1 MNRFRSKKRNPESAG
16 STRRSSLESDVP
28 PLPTLPSKTK
38 TFRRNKKIEPSPP
51 KPEVDISTALPASD
65 DFRTSLLMPNLSAR
79 FSMLREQDDPTSM
92 LGKAND
98 DSVLFP
104 KRASR
109 LDLFNRAGLSDI
121 AEVDS
126 ARGSM
131 PQPFNFRTESYST
144 DGHPTDDDPSRN
156 GSIMS
161 RAKPG
166 ESNTMFGG
174 RQKIFKIP
182 VDSSGSMKSIS
193 GREGSPDKAARGMG
207 GKALYES
214 DIAMSAFQ
222 QLREQEK
229 EANERAGN
237 DRPST
242 RSSKE
247 DERSSSPQAG
257 HYNRNRETSSSTNSG
272 PSYPRT
278 STAATSVASQKSVYA
293 GPLNANVSSGSVAS
307 PPPGTHVPPNA
318 ERPGPK
324 AKRLYGHGLDQ
335 HMYEQQSSAMHRLE
349 SLHRQRAAVPP
360 FSKNLPQ
367 SHSATSLNNRYQ
379 RNGNLYT
386 SHNFRTASPPPTDA
400 PSRLA
405 DFDLGLDDESPISG
419 NEKIDSG
426 YGRSPPLSPPR
437 SPTEDQTFMSALE
450 PNDIG
455 KATASGAFNKPR
467 KQYDEQQY
475 LQRQKQLQQ
484 GRETPPPIRPFSPNA
499 PSIDEQVIGR
509 TRNDS
514 QASNQSKAGS
524 TMRPQ
529 GHYDHLVQDS
539 RPSVVPE
546 IQRLQ
551 TRSASGSSQAGN
563 TTSFL
568 NGFSGSE
575 VSSQSGND
583 TDLESPL
590 AAPNH
595 QDSSRAIDGPS
606 NRSFPAPEQPARQQ
620 PERLPTTI
628 SEETTSDTLSQK
640 TVTHSHKSSLS
651 RSKAWKTDADSP
663 TLGPAN
669 GLSGLV
675 RAHLR
680 NDSGQSS
687 VYPEQSPSLHSRF
700 PSEDYRNRRES
711 SQNQTQTFF
720 SGDALTDDEKDGKPY
735 HFSRPS
741 YPEEMPPPLAVTAR
755 NFVEQATAL
764 KKQESAKAKQV
775 LGNDKAQR
783 ILGREA
789 PRSSHESPNV
799 PSWQDQ
805 LRAHHH
811 VRGGS
816 TETEKEREAFANE
829 LAERRRMVQ
838 DNLKTFVESESRSSS
853 PGPMLRNQ
861 EDNATRP
868 GHPFGV
874 IRPKN
879 SRGSLVIKNEN
890 PAKAMKMLGIAPGTQ
905 GANSANTS
913 NRPSVDDFLPE
924 ESEQRLR
931 WMNDGQRAQMPSR
944 QQPKP
949 PSQRSSPPISKSTRS
964 ERSGSR
970 SSPQR
975 LPGFRKGES
984 TPSTGKEQTQSQ
996 NSQHF
1001 SRPGGP
1007 PGLGEEYMPVMINQI
1022 PPVERSQSALSGRNR
1037 SNSRTSA
1044 PGYFEQ
1050 RATKTSPPGT
1060 SASTGHLPRPSPMAP
1075 GHSANPTVA
1084 SQEASP
1090 SFTVVPS
1097 PQMITTP
1104 SSVHSYSRRPTYRK
1118 GSVNKHD
1125 ISEPYFLSCT
1135 SSVSTVDLPPG
1146 ASLSNGM
1153 DPPHQGPP
1161 PLPPLNPRRK
1171 RTQTLLQA
1179 LGRLEKTEARPGTAP
1194 VSEDPYE
1201 ERSTFSADEGDPKPK
1216 SWHKLRKSSSEG
1228 GNLNTKAK
1236 QQAMKAPSPAM
1247 PHFPQNMSPTANPS
1261 TRQPPRDMFPASSP
1275 LKHHNTHEESGTSS
1289 PARRQYP
1296 KDIRIAPSPAMHHF
1310 PPSDVPASAVMF

>member
-16 STRRSSLESDVP
+16 STRRPSLESDVP
-28 PLPTLPSKTK
+28 PLPTLPSKSK
-38 TFRRNKKIEPSPP
+38 TFRRNKKIEPPP
-51 KPEVDISTALPASD
+51 PRAQVDISTALPTSD

-109 LDLFNRAGLSDI
+109 LDVFNRPGLSNIAEADSSAGL
-121 AEVDS
+121 VP
-126 ARGSM
+126 R
-131 PQPFNFRTESYST
+131 QLNLRNESYST
-144 DGHPTDDDPSRN
+144 VGHPTDDDTSRN

-182 VDSSGSMKSIS
+182 VESPGSTKSIG
-193 GREGSPDKAARGMG
+193 GREGSPDKAAKGMG

-222 QLREQEK
+222 RLREQEK
-229 EANERAGN
+229 EENERAGN

-247 DERSSSPQAG
+247 DERSGSPHAA

-278 STAATSVASQKSVYA
+278 STAATSVASQRSVYA
-293 GPLNANVSSGSVAS
+293 GSQNANLSSGSVVS
-307 PPPGTHVPPNA
+307 PPPPGSHAMPKS

-360 FSKNLPQ
+360 SSKSLPQ
-367 SHSATSLNNRYQ
+367 SRSATSLNNRYQ
-379 RNGNLYT
+379 RNGNLYA
-386 SHNFRTASPPPTDA
+386 SHNLRTASPPPTDA

-405 DFDLGLDDESPISG
+405 DFDLGLDDESPMSG

-514 QASNQSKAGS
+514 QASSQSKAGS
-524 TMRPQ
+524 AVRPQ
-529 GHYDHLVQDS
+529 GYYDHPIHDS
-539 RPSVVPE
+539 RHNAAPD
-546 IQRLQ
+546 IQRLR
-551 TRSASGSSQAGN
+551 TRTSSGSSLAGN
-563 TTSFL
+563 NTSFL
-568 NGFSGSE
+568 NGYSGSE

-583 TDLESPL
+583 TDLESPV
-590 AAPNH
+590 AGTQYQGISGAIDEAPN
-595 QDSSRAIDGPS
+595 Q
-606 NRSFPAPEQPARQQ
+606 SFPAPEQQPRQQ

-640 TVTHSHKSSLS
+640 TITHSHKSSIS
-651 RSKAWKTDADSP
+651 KSKASKLDSP

-700 PSEDYRNRRES
+700 PSEDYRNRHES
-711 SQNQTQTFF
+711 SLTQTQTFF
-720 SGDALTDDEKDGKPY
+720 SGDILTDDGKDVKAY
-735 HFSRPS
+735 HFQRPS

-755 NFVEQATAL
+755 NFLEQASAL
-764 KKQESAKAKQV
+764 KRQESAKAKQI

-799 PSWQDQ
+799 PLWQDQ

-811 VRGGS
+811 ARGGS

-838 DNLKTFVESESRSSS
+838 DNLKTFVETESRSSS
-853 PGPMLRNQ
+853 PGPGPGAQ
-861 EDNATRP
+861 EDHAARS
-868 GHPFGV
+868 GHPFGS

-879 SRGSLVIKNEN
+879 SRGSLVAKHEN
-890 PAKAMKMLGIAPGTQ
+890 PTKAMKMLGIAPGAPGT
-905 GANSANTS
+905 NSANS
-913 NRPSVDDFLPE
+913 PNRPSTDDFLPE
-924 ESEQRLR
+924 ESEQRTR
-931 WMNDGQRAQMPSR
+931 YMNDGQRAQMPSR

-949 PSQRSSPPISKSTRS
+949 PSPRSSPPTSKSTRS

-975 LPGFRKGES
+975 TPGIRKGES
-984 TPSTGKEQTQSQ
+984 TPSTSREQIAAQ
-996 NSQHF
+996 NSQHLT
-1001 SRPGGP
+1001 RPGAP
-1007 PGLGEEYMPVMINQI
+1007 PAPGEEYVPVMINQM
-1022 PPVERSQSALSGRNR
+1022 PPAERSQSALSGRKR
-1037 SNSRTSA
+1037 SNSRPSA
-1044 PGYFEQ
+1044 PSYFDQ
-1050 RATKTSPPGT
+1050 RATTTSPPGT
-1060 SASTGHLPRPSPMAP
+1060 SASAGHPARPPPVAP
-1075 GHSANPTVA
+1075 GHSANSTLAP
-1084 SQEASP
+1084 QESPP
-1090 SFTVVPS
+1090 SFSAVPSPS

-1104 SSVHSYSRRPTYRK
+1104 SHGHSYSRRPTYRK

-1153 DPPHQGPP
+1153 DPPPHGPP

-1216 SWHKLRKSSSEG
+1216 SRHKLRKSSSEG

-1247 PHFPQNMSPTANPS
+1247 PQFPQNMSPTASPSSRQSPGNILTATNP
-1261 TRQPPRDMFPASSP
+1261 RNY
-1275 LKHHNTHEESGTSS
+1275 HNTHEESATSS
-1289 PARRQYP
+1289 PARRHYP
-1296 KDIRIAPSPAMHHF
+1296 QDFPVAPSPAAMHHF
-1310 PPSDVPASAVMF
+1310 QPSDGPASA